1 MDYLGRLSM
10 IDLSDEEWLQVADD
24 MKSLLEY
31 VDKLQEL
38 DTTHV
43 EPLSHVLPLKNAFR
57 EEVVAVLQQR
67 LLRMKQFLHWE
78 QIRVARFV
86 NRHLF
91 VAWLA

>member
-57 EEVVAVLQQR
+57 EDIVTNGDEREQMLGNAPARKSGMFVVPGTL
-67 LLRMKQFLHWE
+67 KQ
-78 QIRVARFV
+78 
-86 NRHLF
+86 
-91 VAWLA
+91 